1 MSQDMFGSDEDDE
14 WISSCAMNTTLD
26 PDWRPSAED
35 LASSSESSQTEGKHM
50 ILLNSLSLAPNPQC
64 LTYSTTTLH
73 SH

>member
-50 ILLNSLSLAPNPQC
+50 MLLNSLAPNPQC